1 MDGQNENSEI
11 NLFKE
16 FFYPHNIVPLFKKYN
31 VRQEFD
37 LLSVDTDSYDFFTLT
52 AILEAGYNPRVIIVE
67 YNSDFEIF
75 DSKVFSIEPY
85 APM

>member
-1 MDGQNENSEI
+1 MDGNNENLDI

-16 FFYPHNIVPLFKKYN
+16 IFFPDNIVQLFEKHK
-31 VRQEFD
+31 VRKEFD

-75 DSKVFSIEPY
+75 DSKVL
-85 APM
+85 